1 MTLGGFVSSLFVIET
16 KLKRFIPV
24 NLFGSDLG
32 NNTGPN
38 LNHGTRN
45 VLSSLVKDAGHPYL
59 FSN

>member
-32 NNTGPN
+32 NNTGAYLDN
-38 LNHGTRN
+38 GTRDI
-45 VLSSLVKDAGHPYL
+45 LSLLVKDAGHPYL